1 MIKAEPKTILYFLYQ
16 HFDLLKELFIAQS
29 KNNSIDYEF
38 LSNEIEKY
46 GKEIKSQLF
55 EYHILK
61 NINDEYQITDV
72 YYNLFEFILQQ
83 FKPLLPE
90 EIKKYVQSIS
100 QLFFNIKEDINK
112 DKNILIDRIDSLT
125 NEIDKFLSQVKN
137 NTASLLVK
145 SKELKANID
154 NIDYEEKIHKA
165 SFWIEYYITP
175 LNNIIDVQNSES
187 IYNTLF
193 KISEYANEKR
203 MNYNDENIRLKFERL
218 YNRLKHTLVEIRL
231 QSEIL
236 VNELIPLIERIKTE
250 NSILKGMHIYL
261 SKGYWHHIKD
271 KPQCRLFKKQRDN
284 IISKDFVLT
293 TKEYFEQ
300 FQQEEDVFINED
312 KHEFND
318 WIFDK
323 IKYKERILESMPIED
338 FFEWSM
344 NEIKSDFK
352 DFKTDNYFSIVS
364 LLFEK
369 DLNIEY
375 QNKYKKIIIE
385 NDNTELK
392 IPVLKITRNEN

>member
-16 HFDLLKELFIAQS
+16 HFDLLKELFVAQS
-29 KNNSIDYEF
+29 KNNSIDYDF
-38 LSNEIEKY
+38 LNNEIVKY
-46 GKEIKSQLF
+46 GKEIKNQLF

-61 NINDEYQITDV
+61 IINDEYQITDV

-90 EIKKYVQSIS
+90 EIEKYVQSIS
-100 QLFFNIKEDINK
+100 QLFFKIKEDINK
-112 DKNILIDRIDSLT
+112 DKNILIDRIDSLS

-137 NTASLLVK
+137 NTVSLLVK
-145 SKELKANID
+145 SKELKANVE
-154 NIDYEEKIHKA
+154 NIDYQEKIHKA

-175 LNNIIDVQNSES
+175 LNNIINVQNSES
-187 IYNTLF
+187 IYNLLL
-193 KISEYANEKR
+193 KISEYTNEKR

-218 YNRLKHTLVEIRL
+218 YNRLKHALTDIRQ

-261 SKGYWHHIKD
+261 SKGYWHRKD
-271 KPQCRLFKKQRDN
+271 KPQCNLFKKQRDY
-284 IISKDFVLT
+284 IISKDFPLT

-300 FQQEEDVFINED
+300 FQLEEDIYIEEQ

-323 IKYKERILESMPIED
+323 FKYKERLLEAIPIDD
-338 FFEWSM
+338 FFEWTM

-352 DFKTDNYFSIVS
+352 DFNTNHYFTIIS

-369 DLNIEY
+369 DLNVEY
-375 QNKYKKIIIE
+375 QRKYKKIIIE

-392 IPVLKITRNEN
+392 IPILKITKNEN

>member
-1 MIKAEPKTILYFLYQ
+1 MIKAEPKTILYFIYQ
-16 HFDLLKELFIAQS
+16 HFDLLKELFTAQS
-29 KNNSIDYEF
+29 KNNSIDYNF
-38 LSNEIEKY
+38 LNNEIEKY
-46 GKEIKSQLF
+46 GKEIEKQLF

-61 NINDEYQITDV
+61 IINDEYQITDI

-90 EIKKYVQSIS
+90 EIEKYVQSIS
-100 QLFFNIKEDINK
+100 QLFFKIKEDIIK

-137 NTASLLVK
+137 NTASLLIK
-145 SKELKANID
+145 SKELKANIES
-154 NIDYEEKIHKA
+154 IDYQEKIHKA
-165 SFWIEYYITP
+165 SFWIEYYIIP
-175 LNNIIDVQNSES
+175 LNKIIDVQNSES
-187 IYNTLF
+187 IYNLLL
-193 KISEYANEKR
+193 KISEYTNDKR

-218 YNRLKHTLVEIRL
+218 YNRLKHTLVDVRL

-271 KPQCRLFKKQRDN
+271 KPQCKIFKKQRDS
-284 IISKDFVLT
+284 IISKDFALT

-300 FQQEEDVFINED
+300 FQQEEDIFINED
-312 KHEFND
+312 KHQFND

-323 IKYKERILESMPIED
+323 VKYKERILESLPIDD
-338 FFEWSM
+338 FFEWSI
-344 NEIKSDFK
+344 NEIKSDYKGFN
-352 DFKTDNYFSIVS
+352 TSNYFTIVS

-375 QNKYKKIIIE
+375 QQKYKNIIIE

-392 IPVLKITRNEN
+392 IPVLKITKNEN